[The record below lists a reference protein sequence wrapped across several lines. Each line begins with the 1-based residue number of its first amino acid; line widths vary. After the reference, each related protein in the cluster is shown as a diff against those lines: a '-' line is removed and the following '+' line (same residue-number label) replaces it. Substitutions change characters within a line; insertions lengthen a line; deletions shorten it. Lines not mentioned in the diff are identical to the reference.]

1 MNQNLTYS
9 SKSFQVLMPETEIV
23 KTITLNQLDGTTDDA
38 ETPITKVEMPVEHGF
53 FRGVEYTETNTL
65 LEFANNKWEKLTT
78 IVFKD
83 GGKAL
88 FGTDT
93 IRKMSRLTKLDT
105 DIKDV
110 ILAASQ
116 LPTTA

>member
-1 MNQNLTYS
+1 MNQDLTYN
-9 SKSFQVLMPETEIV
+9 SKSFQVLMPETEVI
-23 KTITLNQLDGTTDDA
+23 KTVTVNQLADATDDT
-38 ETPITKVEMPVEHGF
+38 ETPITKVEMPIEHGF

-78 IVFKD
+78 IIFKD
-83 GGKAL
+83 GGKAM

-93 IRKMSRLTKLDT
+93 IRKMSRLTKIDKA
-105 DIKDV
+105 IKDV
-110 ILAASQ
+110 VIAASQ